1 MISPLQWRAPM
12 DLTTNPEWQQL
23 AIYAVG
29 TAVLLILLFNIPFIG
44 RMLRALFSMG
54 LLAFCL
60 FILFQQA
67 PYDPTLAG
75 VKSRLGLDDQI
86 VSGKDV
92 RIAMSRDGHFWARV
106 NINGVERHM
115 LVDSG
120 ATITALSQATA
131 DSASVERK
139 ANMMPVVMQTANG
152 AVRVET
158 GSIDRLQIGSIQARN
173 LKVVISPA
181 FGPVD
186 ILGMNFLSQ
195 LASWRAEGR
204 TLILVPQSVLKET

>member
-1 MISPLQWRAPM
+1 MISPLQWRVPM
-12 DLTTNPEWQQL
+12 DLTTDPEWQQL

-29 TAVLLILLFNIPFIG
+29 AAVLLILLFNIPFIG

-67 PYDPTLAG
+67 PYDPTLAR

-92 RIAMSRDGHFWARV
+92 HIAMRRDGHFWARV

-131 DSASVERK
+131 DSASVERN
-139 ANMMPVVMQTANG
+139 ANMMPVVMQTDNG

-158 GSIDRLQIGSIQARN
+158 GSIDRLQIRSIQARN
-173 LKVVISPA
+173 FKVVISSA
-181 FGPVD
+181 LGPVD

-195 LASWRAEGR
+195 IASWRAEGR
-204 TLILVPQSVLKET
+204 TLILVPPSVLKEA

>member
-1 MISPLQWRAPM
+1 MTSPLQWHGPVE
-12 DLTTNPEWQQL
+12 LTTNPEWPQL

-29 TAVLLILLFNIPFIG
+29 AAILLIVLFNIPFIG
-44 RMLRALFSMG
+44 RILCALFSVG
-54 LLAFCL
+54 LLALCL

-67 PYDPTLAG
+67 PFDPTLARL
-75 VKSRLGLDDQI
+75 KSRLGLDDQM

-106 NINGVERHM
+106 KINGVERHM

-120 ATITALSQATA
+120 ATITAISQTTA
-131 DSASVERK
+131 DSASVERNT
-139 ANMMPVVMQTANG
+139 NMMPVVMQTANG
-152 AVRVET
+152 AVTVAT
-158 GSIDRLQIGSIQARN
+158 GSIDRLHIGAIQARN

-181 FGPVD
+181 LGPVD

-195 LASWRAEGR
+195 LASWRVEGR
-204 TLILVPQSVLKET
+204 TLILVPRSVSEQS

>member
-1 MISPLQWRAPM
+1 MAATRHLRLGGCYPADPIVQYSLYRAGIACPI
-12 DLTTNPEWQQL
+12 LTELL
-23 AIYAVG
+23 AI
-29 TAVLLILLFNIPFIG
+29 
-44 RMLRALFSMG
+44 
-54 LLAFCL
+54 CL

-67 PYDPTLAG
+67 PDEPKLTR

-106 NINGVERHM
+106 NINGVERRM

-120 ATITALSQATA
+120 ATMTALSQATA
-131 DSASVERK
+131 DSASVERT

-158 GSIDRLQIGSIQARN
+158 GSIDRLLIGSIQARN

-181 FGPVD
+181 LSPID

-195 LASWRAEGR
+195 LASWLVEGR
-204 TLILVPQSVLKET
+204 TLILVPSIISEES